1 MYLSNRLTFS
11 LFSVLLV
18 AALAFVATPAMA
30 ATTVTAQVTAVT
42 AADNTT
48 AGSEVQGEKVVT
60 IKYSENANPAPTLA
74 DFTSGTSDP
83 NDLETVATTPTST
96 LSVALAGS
104 GTTFTLTFLG
114 PTDGSENPVIPA
126 FKLPGYVEIASG
138 TLNEDVAGG
147 NNAVVDFTL
156 EANTLA
162 GKGYAIIA
170 TFTVRATDATSGN
183 YINPSTAGNSIDDTA
198 NPIVDSYPTL
208 PTNVDGLVRR
218 DWDDHYNAASVAGS
232 EDMMPDL
239 WAHFQGGHRG
249 TLDLTVVMGDT
260 DPTNGVLDTTAT
272 NATTRVG
279 DVNARTVVINEV
291 MWARDQSQVGSTAEL
306 REQWIEIYNTK
317 TTPVPFENIWF
328 TLSNNHP
335 APTNA
340 STDRLST
347 NPSFT
352 SVWDITGRGQDGN
365 AGADDGSGK
374 VVFASMQR
382 DKGLGNGWD
391 AGKWTKSGDLFL
403 PNFQGTPGKANFLA
417 DLPVKRDPP
426 GADIPDKKK
435 IIINEIGN
443 LAKVGS
449 GNNAR
454 SIDWVELRNVTD
466 TAQSLEKWALSIVT
480 AYNNEAEI
488 VRFPK
493 YSIPARGVLLLV
505 NADPKD
511 TPLARGRNIKKSIED
526 QDFGFDGN
534 ISYLIVKGEANHGF
548 TGKEIDL
555 PDNNDWMLILR
566 SGQPWNVGDNR
577 TVYNTGFKVEDV
589 AGPAAIVVKDLNKA
603 SPRKEKKSDG
613 KAGGDIWETTLFPLN
628 GRKETQGDKNH
639 LRYEKDGVTRE
650 LVDGT
655 VWKRDGGKHGF
666 QAHAFTPAVFTG
678 IGYDRN
684 VPADNTANF
693 GTPGYDN
700 GIAKGK
706 VADITTGKLVI
717 SELMLATDNGRY
729 PQWIELQNTSKTHG
743 IHFASDGSDPK
754 TGWQIIIENYNSGTW
769 SSSTRPLHVTIN
781 LKEWFN
787 YIPPNQSVLIAA
799 FVSSW
804 SDNLPE
810 NRVADVTVTKRD
822 AFKMEGR
829 RDSFLNAEGGFYIKI
844 IDGDGNV
851 SDEVGNLDGVK
862 ENVREGIGIDE
873 PKGFSWPTSMTD
885 DGARISLIRLKDDGT
900 KGKNGMMGIS
910 GTARTGVP
918 GMQTDEEGNP
928 ITDANGDPV
937 YNMQGAVA
945 PMGSTP
951 GELGKDNRFAWIH
964 ATDLLF
970 LDVPRGH
977 QTWLGTSTDIG
988 TPLHIAGTPLPVEL
1002 SFFRPTLEDGQ
1013 VTIQW
1018 TTESELD
1025 NAGFNILRSETR
1037 NGEFTQVNEQMI
1049 QGKGTTAERSSYK
1062 WVDTTAKP
1070 GAVYYYQIE
1079 DVSFAGEHN
1088 TLATTK
1094 LKGLISAKGK
1104 LTTSWGDIK
1113 DASQ

>member
-48 AGSEVQGEKVVT
+48 AGSEVQGKKVVT

-83 NDLETVATTPTST
+83 NDLETVATTPDST

-104 GTTFTLTFLG
+104 GSTFTLTFLG
-114 PTDGSENPVIPA
+114 PANGSANPVIPA
-126 FKLPGYVEIASG
+126 LKLPGYVELTGLESQDPNASPP
-138 TLNEDVAGG
+138 TNDVLT
-147 NNAVVDFTL
+147 FTL
-156 EANTLA
+156 EPNTLA
-162 GKGYAIIA
+162 GKGFAIIA
-170 TFTVRATDATSGN
+170 TFTNADGTYIDSTSG
-183 YINPSTAGNSIDDTA
+183 AA
-198 NPIVDSYPTL
+198 VDVSSATGATYPTL
-208 PTNVDGLVRR
+208 PTNLTGAEILVRR
-218 DWDDHYNAASVAGS
+218 DWDDHYNAASTAGT
-232 EDMMPDL
+232 DDDRMPDL
-239 WAHFQGGHRG
+239 WAHFQAGHRG
-249 TLDLTVVMGDT
+249 TLDLTVVMGDAAPIDGT
-260 DPTNGVLDTTAT
+260 FDATAT
-272 NATTRVG
+272 NATKRAG

-291 MWARDQSQVGSTAEL
+291 MWARDQSQVGGIAEL

-352 SVWDITGRGQDGN
+352 NVWDITGRGQDGN
-365 AGADDGSGK
+365 PGAADGSGR
-374 VVFASMQR
+374 VVFASMHR
-382 DKGLGNGWD
+382 TKLDNGWT
-391 AGKWTKSGDLFL
+391 AGHWGKAGDLFL
-403 PNFQGTPGKANFLA
+403 PNFQGTPGKANS
-417 DLPVKRDPP
+417 LPALPGKRNPP
-426 GADIPDKKK
+426 GADTPAKNK
-435 IIINEIGN
+435 IIINEIAN
-443 LAKVGS
+443 LADEL
-449 GNNAR
+449 
-454 SIDWVELRNVTD
+454 DWVELRNVTD
-466 TAQSLEKWALSIVT
+466 TAQSLDKWTLSIVT
-480 AYNNEAEI
+480 AYDNETQI
-488 VRFPK
+488 VRFPN
-493 YSIPARGVLLLV
+493 YSIPANGVLLLV
-505 NADPKD
+505 NADPTG
-511 TPLARGRNIKKSIED
+511 TPLARGRNIKKSVED

-534 ISYLIVKGEANHGF
+534 ISYLIVKGENNHGF
-548 TGKEIDL
+548 EGTAINI
-555 PDNNDWMLILR
+555 PNDNNWMLILR
-566 SGQPWNVGDNR
+566 SGTPWDVGGSR
-577 TVYNTGFKVEDV
+577 TAYNTGFKVEDV
-589 AGPAAIVVKDLNKA
+589 AGPAVIDVKDLDVA
-603 SPRKEKKSDG
+603 SPRREKKSDG

-628 GRKETQGDKNH
+628 GRGETEAAKNH
-639 LRYEKDGVTRE
+639 LRYEKDGVTRN
-650 LVDGT
+650 LFGNT

-666 QAHAFTPAVFTG
+666 QAHAFTPVGFTG

-684 VPADNTANF
+684 VPADNAHG

-700 GIAKGK
+700 GITKGK
-706 VADITTGKLVI
+706 VTDLTNGKLVI

-743 IHFASDGSDPK
+743 IHLASDGSDPK

-769 SSSTRPLHVTIN
+769 SSSTRPLHVTVD
-781 LKEWFN
+781 LKDWFN

-810 NRVADVTVTKRD
+810 KRVVDVTETKRG

-851 SDEVGNLDGVK
+851 SDEVGNLDGIAS
-862 ENVREGIGIDE
+862 NVREGIGIDE

-900 KGKNGMMGIS
+900 KGKNGMMGTP
-910 GTARTGVP
+910 GTARVGVP
-918 GMQTDEEGNP
+918 GMETDEEGNP
-928 ITDANGDPV
+928 IADANGDPV